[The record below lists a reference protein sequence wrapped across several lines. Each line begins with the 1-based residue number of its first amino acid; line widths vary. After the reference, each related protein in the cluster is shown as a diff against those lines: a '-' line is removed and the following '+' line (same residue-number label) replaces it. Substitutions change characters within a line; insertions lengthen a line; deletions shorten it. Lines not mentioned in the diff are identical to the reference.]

1 MASDIR
7 RFKWIMNPAGGSHL
21 VDNPGGRWVRYEDHE
36 KALAEAVVRVVRGEF
51 GQICSYCGWAT
62 EAGGGSWEDLQEH
75 IEGCPKHPLA
85 DLRRKLDRAV
95 EALRRDTEVFEGLVL
110 GRYKGLEIADVSE
123 ERMSV
128 IDDAI
133 HEIESTEPQE
143 DLSEPNEIAPG
154 VVEKLRQLA
163 ENVVD
168 IPVDLLDDDEDP
180 CPKPTAVWER
190 WEAYAKGESHNCEA
204 PSTGMVRIAETFL
217 DVARQIQT
225 IRDRLARVD
234 IPEVSD
240 GK

>member
-36 KALAEAVVRVVRGEF
+36 KALAEAVRVSLDQRQRVN
-51 GQICSYCGWAT
+51 GQLTVALSEI
-62 EAGGGSWEDLQEH
+62 D
-75 IEGCPKHPLA
+75 
-85 DLRRKLDRAV
+85 DLRRKLDKAV
-95 EALRRDTEVFEGLVL
+95 GAMKGAYDSLVETDDPEEACNMVSASIDIALR
-110 GRYKGLEIADVSE
+110 
-123 ERMSV
+123 
-128 IDDAI
+128 
-133 HEIESTEPQE
+133 EIESTEPQE
-143 DLSEPNEIAPG
+143 DLGEPDEIAPG

-180 CPKPTAVWER
+180 CPKSTAVWER

-217 DVARQIQT
+217 DVVKQIQT
-225 IRDRLARVD
+225 IRDRLDAVD
-234 IPEVSD
+234 IPEVND
-240 GK
+240 GR